1 MNGCGYKGCGVST
14 GVHEG
19 LTFGMGYLDHNGFWS
34 RPCFKCARLND
45 FGLKENR
52 ASIGRSMRVR
62 GESKRAI
69 RKYIARSEWL
79 WFSGWPYPENEKDS
93 GFWRMVVDYRRTMIL
108 KRLNDL
114 LGCSTLN
121 QFLGIFQEKE
131 NCEET
136 NDHDVNKYTKVWE
149 HGGLR
154 LYELEVEH
162 MQDFNMPAYK
172 LFYTQNMNTHVLSI
186 V

>member
-1 MNGCGYKGCGVST
+1 
-14 GVHEG
+14 
-19 LTFGMGYLDHNGFWS
+19 
-34 RPCFKCARLND
+34 
-45 FGLKENR
+45 
-52 ASIGRSMRVR
+52 
-62 GESKRAI
+62 
-69 RKYIARSEWL
+69 
-79 WFSGWPYPENEKDS
+79 
-93 GFWRMVVDYRRTMIL
+93 MIL